1 LDDQIKDAEMGGA
14 CGTLGSSEKYIQN
27 VIEDFEGNRP
37 LGSTC
42 RWEGKIKMDVKEIR
56 MWKRGLD

>member
-1 LDDQIKDAEMGGA
+1 MGGA